1 MEDWKFDEERTYFSA
16 MVKIHSEFPKQLSD
30 IDGTHDGTHEKT
42 RAEQIIEAIKADN
55 TITRERIGRKLG
67 VSPRTVSRE
76 LDKMK
81 DKVRFIGSGD
91 NGHWEIIC

>member
-1 MEDWKFDEERTYFSA
+1 M
-16 MVKIHSEFPKQLSD
+16 KIHSEFPKQLSD
-30 IDGTHDGTHEKT
+30 IDGTHDGTHEKS
-42 RAEQIIEAIKADN
+42 RAEHIIEAIKADN

-67 VSPRTVSRE
+67 ISPRTVSRE

>member
-1 MEDWKFDEERTYFSA
+1 MKTCNVCNTENEDNALFCTECGNGFD
-16 MVKIHSEFPKQLSD
+16 
-30 IDGTHDGTHEKT
+30 
-42 RAEQIIEAIKADN
+42 RAEQILEAIKADN